1 MSYPWYPG
9 ASWPKPPAP
18 VWQTSSQGHRYTTGQ
33 SFLSRFQRDGRFGI
47 AGGMLGAARAAG
59 YSDKQIAIAISRNR
73 DNLLIGDKLRPGHAS
88 GVHTA
93 MATSVRNNP
102 LKWIHQFQS
111 PSGAVGYMDLMRGLQ
126 SGRTEEEFIEAGGMT
141 AGGVRN
147 WGVAGF
153 GKDASAY
160 LQKYLD
166 DKDLGAMK
174 TDASKGEFDETL
186 KEPEPVW
193 KASRNPITLTGA
205 GRQFSSPTTG
215 SRKRGNYFET
225 FNRAGGLFGRGG
237 GGGGYNRQA
246 MGGSLN
252 IA

>member
-1 MSYPWYPG
+1 MTYPWYPG
-9 ASWPKPPAP
+9 ASWAQPAPP

-33 SFLSRFQRDGRFGI
+33 SFLSRFQQDGRFGV
-47 AGGMLGAARAAG
+47 AGGMLGRARAAG
-59 YSDKQIAIAISRNR
+59 FSDKQIAIAIARNR
-73 DNLLIGDKLRPGHAS
+73 DNLMIGGRIRPGAAEHTSMAS
-88 GVHTA
+88 
-93 MATSVRNNP
+93 SVRNNP
-102 LKWIHQFQS
+102 MKWIHNYQS
-111 PSGAVGYMDLMRGLQ
+111 PSGGVGYMDLMRGLQ
-126 SGRTEEEFIEAGGMT
+126 SGRTEEDFIQAGGMT
-141 AGGVRN
+141 AGGIRN

-174 TDASKGEFDETL
+174 ADASLGNFDDTL

-215 SRKRGNYFET
+215 RRKRGNYYET

-237 GGGGYNRQA
+237 GGGGSNRQA